1 MGRKQLFQPNRLF
14 FPFLFYLSFSDFFF
28 LFIFGIQIFVMR
40 FTIDHN
46 VPIQI
51 LMEGKYILIYVFILS
66 HLHSILLSFSPILY
80 CKLGL
85 KSKF

>member
-1 MGRKQLFQPNRLF
+1 
-14 FPFLFYLSFSDFFF
+14 
-28 LFIFGIQIFVMR
+28 MR

-85 KSKF
+85 KSKFGS